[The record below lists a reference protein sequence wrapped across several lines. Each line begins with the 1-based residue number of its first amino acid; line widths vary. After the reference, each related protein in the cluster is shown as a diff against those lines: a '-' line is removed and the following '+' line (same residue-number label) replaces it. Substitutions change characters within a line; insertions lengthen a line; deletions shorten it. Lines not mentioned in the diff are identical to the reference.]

1 MRSLFAQAKH
11 LALTSLLSLGA
22 VMLMAAPV
30 SAHGSYQ
37 PNKQSDNKSSHDKI
51 AHKSYV
57 CKYVGKPGSDERL
70 QGGGNPIWVDNHSLL
85 GYNGTVKLGQEFKDG
100 QTRSVVVAAN
110 VDKMTPEPSLDK
122 CPEPVKTPCPPTPAP
137 TKPEKPCPPK
147 HDKPVEQPKPDHDK
161 DCPKPTPT
169 PAPTDNG
176 NTTPPQP
183 PVGRGGGEV
192 LSTHT
197 DVPSVQQ
204 PAVLAN
210 TGADLFGSTTVAV
223 ALLSAAG
230 GTMLFRRRKLAL
242 ADAPQVDFSNTL

>member
-37 PNKQSDNKSSHDKI
+37 LKNQSNNKSSHETT

-57 CKYVGKPGSDERL
+57 CKYVGKPGASERL

-85 GYNGTVKLGQEFKDG
+85 GYDGTVKLGQEFKDG

-122 CPEPVKTPCPPTPAP
+122 CPEPTKTPCPPTPAP
-137 TKPEKPCPPK
+137 TKPDQDDKNCPPK
-147 HDKPVEQPKPDHDK
+147 HDKPVEQPKPGHDK
-161 DCPKPTPT
+161 DCPKPTP
-169 PAPTDNG
+169 APTEEEK
-176 NTTPPQP
+176 TPTP

-192 LSTHT
+192 LATSTET
-197 DVPSVQQ
+197 PSAPK
-204 PAVLAN
+204 PAVLPN
-210 TGADLFGSTTVAV
+210 TGANVLGSTSAAV
-223 ALLSAAG
+223 ALMSAATG
-230 GTMLFRRRKLAL
+230 AMFFRRRKIAL
-242 ADAPQVDFSNTL
+242 ADAALVDFSNTL